1 MPGVRKRGE
10 DVRDFIVNNVTGN
23 PKGIVTFTALHF
35 GISRPAVHKHIQKLI
50 QENILAYSKQQYS
63 LKFELFTYTY
73 RINKD
78 LSEDVVWETDIK
90 KHFLNVPEN
99 AKRILIY
106 GFMEIFNNA
115 IEHSQ
120 GKNIFVAIKQNKIF
134 MEFLIID
141 DGIGIFA
148 NIQDKFNLVNKED
161 ALLELTKGKR
171 TTEKSRHSGQGI
183 FFTSKMFDYF
193 LIYSDR
199 IHFIADDS
207 ESKIVLDIP
216 KNINIKN
223 GTVVSM
229 RLLNS
234 TTRTPKEIFDKF
246 STQDFEFDRTIVP
259 VKMAKDDDLV
269 SRSQARRILNGLELF
284 TEVILDFNS
293 IQYIG
298 QAFADE
304 LFRVFPSMN
313 PNTTIIEINANDDV
327 QGMINRA
334 RNTRI

>member
-1 MPGVRKRGE
+1 MPGIRKHGE
-10 DVRDFIVNNVTGN
+10 DVRDFIVNNVTDN

-35 GISRPAVHKHIQKLI
+35 GISRPAVHKHIKKLI
-50 QENILAYSKQQYS
+50 EENVLEYDDLHYY
-63 LKFELFTYTY
+63 LKSESFAHKYK
-73 RINKD
+73 INKD
-78 LSEDVVWETDIK
+78 LSEDTVWETDIK
-90 KHFLNVPEN
+90 KYFQNVSEN
-99 AKRILIY
+99 VKRILVY

-120 GKNIFVAIKQNKIF
+120 GKNISVTIKQNKFFSELWIV
-134 MEFLIID
+134 D

-148 NIQDKFNLVNKED
+148 KIQNKFNLLNEQD

-193 LIYSDR
+193 LISSDG
-199 IHFIADDS
+199 IHFIAGDD
-207 ESKIVLDIP
+207 ENKAAPETP
-216 KNINIKN
+216 KNIKMKK
-223 GTVVSM
+223 GTLVSM
-229 RLLNS
+229 RLLHS
-234 TTRTPKEIFDKF
+234 TKRTPKEIFDTF
-246 STQDFEFDRTIVP
+246 SKNEFEFDRTIVP

-284 TEVILDFNS
+284 SEVTLDFAS

-304 LFRVFPSMN
+304 IFRVFPSMN
-313 PNTTIIEINANDDV
+313 PNTNIIAVNANDDV
-327 QGMINRA
+327 AGMIKRA